1 MWFLVSHLMIASFT
15 SCLAVSEEDKGFG
28 PIFEEQPIN
37 TIYPEE
43 SLEGKVSLNCRAR
56 ASPFPVYKWRMNNG
70 DVDLTSDRYSM
81 VGGNLVINNPDKQK
95 DAGIYYCLASNN
107 YGMVRS
113 TEATLNFGYLDPF
126 PPEERPEVRVKEGKG
141 MVLLC
146 DPPYHFP
153 DDLSYRWL
161 LNEFPVFITMDKRR
175 FVSQTN
181 GNLYIA
187 NVEASDKGNYS
198 CFVSSPSITKSVFS
212 KFIPL
217 IPIPERTTKPYPADI
232 VVQFKDIYALMGQN
246 VTLECFALG
255 NPVPDIRWRKVLE
268 PMPSTA
274 EISTSGAVLKIFN
287 IQLEDEGL
295 YECEAENIRGKDKH
309 QARIYVQ
316 GTTKPYPADIVVQFK
331 DIYAL
336 MGQNVTLECFA
347 LGNPVPDIRWRKVL
361 EPMPSTAEISTSGAV
376 LKIFN
381 IQLEDEGLYE
391 CEAENI
397 RGKDKHQ
404 ARIYVQAFPEWVEHI
419 NDTEVDIGSDL
430 YWPCVATGKPIPT
443 IRWLKNGYAYHKGEL
458 RLYDVTFENAGMYQC
473 IAENTY
479 GAIYANA
486 ELKILALAPT
496 FELNPMKK
504 KILAAK
510 GGRVII
516 ECKPKAA
523 PKPKFSWSKGTEWL
537 VNSSRI
543 LIWEDGSLEINNIT
557 RNDGGIYTCFAENN
571 RGKAN
576 STGTLVITDPTRII
590 LAPINADITVG
601 ENATMQCAASFD
613 PALDLTFIWSF
624 NGYVIDFTK
633 ENIHYQRNFMLD
645 ANGELLIR
653 NAQLRHAG
661 RYTCTAQ
668 TIVDNSSASADLVV
682 RGPPGPPGGLRI
694 EDIRATSV
702 ALTWSRGSDNHSP
715 ISKYTIQTKTILSDD
730 WKDAK
735 TDPPII
741 EGNMEAAR
749 AVDLIPWM
757 EYEFRVLATNTL
769 GMGEPSIPSNRI
781 KTDGAAPNVA
791 PSDVGGGGGSNR
803 ELTITWAPLSR
814 EYHYGN
820 NFGYI
825 VAFKPF
831 DGDEWKKVT
840 VTNPDTGRY
849 VHKDETMSP
858 STAFQVKVKA
868 FNNKGDG
875 PYSLIAVIYSAQ
887 DAPNEAPT
895 DVGVKV
901 LSSSEISVHWKHVVE
916 KIVESYQI
924 RYWAAHDKEAAAH
937 RVQVTSQ
944 EYSARLEN
952 LLPDTQYFVEVGACN
967 SAGCGPPS
975 EVIETFTRKAP
986 PSQPPRIISSV
997 RSGSRYIISWDHV
1010 VALSNESS
1018 VTGYKVLYRP
1028 DGQHEGKLYSTHKH
1042 SIEVPIPR
1050 DGQYVVEVRA
1060 HSDGGDGVVSQVKIS
1075 GVEDGKEEGASLVQI
1090 HCTFAVRPPCLQ
1102 VFLAYCSLPS
1112 PSFCTW
1118 NSECGLTADAP
1129 GPAQKPP
1136 FILKR

>member
-1 MWFLVSHLMIASFT
+1 MGLRVLGCLLRCLKLSNCHKAKFFFGKLNRTSAEYKMKMWLLVSHLVIISIT
-15 SCLAVSEEDKGFG
+15 TCLAEFTWYRRYGHGVSEEDKGFG

-95 DAGIYYCLASNN
+95 DAGIYYCLASNS

-113 TEATLNFGYLDPF
+113 TEATLSFGYLDPF

-217 IPIPERTTKPYPADI
+217 IPIPERKYFI
-232 VVQFKDIYALMGQN
+232 CY
-246 VTLECFALG
+246 TLF
-255 NPVPDIRWRKVLE
+255 
-268 PMPSTA
+268 S
-274 EISTSGAVLKIFN
+274 
-287 IQLEDEGL
+287 
-295 YECEAENIRGKDKH
+295 
-309 QARIYVQ
+309 Q
-316 GTTKPYPADIVVQFK
+316 GCLHMVYLPF
-331 DIYAL
+331 
-336 MGQNVTLECFA
+336 F
-347 LGNPVPDIRWRKVL
+347 
-361 EPMPSTAEISTSGAV
+361 
-376 LKIFN
+376 
-381 IQLEDEGLYE
+381 
-391 CEAENI
+391 
-397 RGKDKHQ
+397 
-404 ARIYVQAFPEWVEHI
+404 
-419 NDTEVDIGSDL
+419 
-430 YWPCVATGKPIPT
+430 
-443 IRWLKNGYAYHKGEL
+443 
-458 RLYDVTFENAGMYQC
+458 
-473 IAENTY
+473 
-479 GAIYANA
+479 
-486 ELKILALAPT
+486 LALAPT
-496 FELNPMKK
+496 FEMNPMKK

-601 ENATMQCAASFD
+601 ENATMQCAASSD
-613 PALDLTFIWSF
+613 PALDLTFVWSF
-624 NGYVIDFTK
+624 NGYVIDFNK

-645 ANGELLIR
+645 SNGELLIR
-653 NAQLRHAG
+653 NAQLKHAG

-757 EYEFRVLATNTL
+757 EYEFRVVATNTL
-769 GMGEPSIPSNRI
+769 GRGEPSIPSNRI

-791 PSDVGGGGGSNR
+791 PSDVGGGGGRNR

-831 DGDEWKKVT
+831 DGEEWKKVT

-875 PYSLIAVIYSAQ
+875 PYSLVAVINSAQ
-887 DAPNEAPT
+887 DAPSEAPT
-895 DVGVKV
+895 EVGVKV
-901 LSSSEISVHWKHVVE
+901 LSSSEISVHWEHVLE

-924 RYWAAHDKEAAAH
+924 RYWAAHDKEEAAN

-952 LLPDTQYFVEVGACN
+952 LLPDTQYFIEVGACN

-975 EVIETFTRKAP
+975 DTIETFTKKAP
-986 PSQPPRIISSV
+986 PSQPPRIISSI
-997 RSGSRYIISWDHV
+997 RSGSRYIITWDHV
-1010 VALSNESS
+1010 VALSNEST

-1028 DGQHEGKLYSTHKH
+1028 DGQHDGKLYSTHKH

-1050 DGQYVVEVRA
+1050 DGEYVVEVRA

-1075 GVEDGKEEGASLVQI
+1075 GAP
-1090 HCTFAVRPPCLQ
+1090 T
-1102 VFLAYCSLPS
+1102 PS
-1112 PSFCTW
+1112 PSLL
-1118 NSECGLTADAP
+1118 GLLL
-1129 GPAQKPP
+1129 PALG
-1136 FILKR
+1136 ILVYLEF